1 LCCLILFGMSQ
12 RECRLDV
19 CPECKVR
26 EGDGSEKEL
35 YQCKYCERWFC
46 ERHLGP
52 RLAVMKDLKATIKDK
67 TWRNMVEEDWKREDG
82 HPDYAYTWEKL
93 NELRIEKE
101 VLQAKIS
108 AFLDRSRVYRKP
120 IPIKPEKKRPLDST
134 KGESLICPKCG
145 SKRTM
150 STAYREEFESFQCL
164 SCQYTWKEWKSDE
177 IKPPEA
183 YAKPMSVE
191 TEKEEKSYFVKE
203 ESIDAERF
211 DAEKRRARKRKS
223 AKTLATGLMVGGVL
237 TLLGL
242 GIIFW
247 EIYNPLFWTII
258 FIWFIPIPLVL
269 IGGFLVLLGVVVAIG
284 SIADFVGSL
293 PPIKKIVAVLLI
305 VMILGIALWNAPSIL
320 STFQKITGLQSSST
334 YSHEALTNYALFL
347 INTDR
352 TTQGVSNVSL
362 SPIDSGQRH
371 AENMLANHFFSHW
384 DTNGYKP
391 YMRYTLAGGKGS
403 VAENVAWQYSNG
415 PFDAK
420 EAIRS
425 LEWQMMY
432 NDSDWDWGHRD
443 NILSPFHNKVSIGIA
458 YDNNNL
464 YFVQDFEDDY
474 IDWSMLSVS
483 QSGEV
488 RMSGTFRKGELSA
501 GWVNIFYDSLP
512 SNLTSEQLK
521 KPAYSGG
528 YTQGTFVGMVVPSGY
543 ESPEGITIT
552 AQTWT
557 QTGRTFQIKFDLSPA
572 FNVHGKGVYT
582 LYLQPDPKITD
593 DSLTSYSVWRR

>member
-1 LCCLILFGMSQ
+1 MKCDYC
-12 RECRLDV
+12 
-19 CPECKVR
+19 
-26 EGDGSEKEL
+26 EKEDPFPFKCT
-35 YQCKYCERWFC
+35 YCKKYFC
-46 ERHLGP
+46 SEH
-52 RLAVMKDLKATIKDK
+52 RLPENHACVSA
-67 TWRNMVEEDWKREDG
+67 G
-82 HPDYAYTWEKL
+82 Y
-93 NELRIEKE
+93 
-101 VLQAKIS
+101 LQ
-108 AFLDRSRVYRKP
+108 
-120 IPIKPEKKRPLDST
+120 
-134 KGESLICPKCG
+134 
-145 SKRTM
+145 
-150 STAYREEFESFQCL
+150 
-164 SCQYTWKEWKSDE
+164 WKEKYEQWEPISQ
-177 IKPPEA
+177 PA
-183 YAKPMSVE
+183 RS
-191 TEKEEKSYFVKE
+191 E
-203 ESIDAERF
+203 ESYVPEPIETIQP
-211 DAEKRRARKRKS
+211 KKPRAKQNIKS
-223 AKTLATGLMVGGVL
+223 ILVGLLAGFAIAM
-237 TLLGL
+237 LGL
-242 GIIFW
+242 GIVFW
-247 EIYNPLFWTII
+247 EIYNQLFWTII
-258 FIWFIPIPLVL
+258 FVWFIPIPLVL
-269 IGGFLVLLGVVVAIG
+269 IGGFLVVLGILVVLSSLAT
-284 SIADFVGSL
+284 FVGSL
-293 PPIKKIVAVLLI
+293 PPIRKIMAILLI
-305 VMILGIALWNAPSIL
+305 VMILGIVLWNAPSIV
-320 STFQKITGLQSSST
+320 STFQRITGFRPSST
-334 YSHEALTNYALFL
+334 YHLGDLMDYAFSL
-347 INTDR
+347 INSDR
-352 TTQGVSNVSL
+352 TTHGVSNVSM
-362 SPIDSGQRH
+362 SSIDSGQRH

-391 YMRYTLAGGKGS
+391 YMRYTLASGKGS
-403 VAENVAWQYSNG
+403 VAENVAWQFSSG

-443 NILSPFHNKVSIGIA
+443 NILSLFHNKVSIGIA

-488 RMSGTFRKGELSA
+488 RMSGTFRKGELSV

-552 AQTWT
+552 AQTWS